1 MQWKNVWIFTILS
14 AVLPFTQIKANN
26 LKERFDSIYYK
37 VLLETSISDTQ
48 KSLKIADSLYQHSA
62 SDELKIR
69 SLLLSA
75 YTYQIAGDVTG
86 VFEKALEAEK
96 LAEKTKNHEWQIR
109 IIGLLSSELREI
121 GLENERKKVLK
132 KMKNTIP
139 KIKDEMTRNLLFS
152 MYHQELAYNY
162 FGEIIKDEVW
172 GNIEKS
178 KKYLDKIPEME
189 TKNML
194 MGINEW
200 VYANTYI
207 GLKENP
213 DSALFHIRKAEK
225 YFENSA
231 DPNYF
236 KDMVL
241 LTKGSAYLLKNEFD
255 KAYDYLK
262 EAETLIEETENATS
276 KLMVYSQLYD
286 YYYLVNDTVNSYKY
300 LTQVKRLKN
309 HINDNKVRPLEV
321 FIENLNDENQF
332 LEKKNQ
338 VVSMIFTLFCL
349 GLLAFV
355 FIYFYVRRKTRNKIK
370 ELKAKLESFN
380 SESLIQEKSKV
391 VKSTPKVVINEEV
404 NQKILD
410 GLEEFVQ
417 SKGFLKS
424 NITIADLSSELNV
437 NIKYLSHVLN
447 HDLGKDFNKFINE
460 NRIYYILDK
469 LYNDEKYRLYKLSVL
484 AEECGFSSHAKFSSV
499 FKSVTGM
506 TPSAFVKKLNNEQDK
521 RDENDIK

>member
-26 LKERFDSIYYK
+26 SKERFDSIYYK
-37 VLLETSISDTQ
+37 VLLETSISDIQ
-48 KSLKIADSLYQHSA
+48 KSLEIADSLYQYSET
-62 SDELKIR
+62 DELKIR

-75 YTYQIAGDVTG
+75 YTYQMAGDVTG

-162 FGEIIKDEVW
+162 FGDFDKDEIW
-172 GNIEKS
+172 NNLKKS
-178 KKYLDKIPEME
+178 KKYLDKVPEME

-213 DSALFHIRKAEK
+213 DSALFHIRKAKK

-231 DPNYF
+231 DPNYL
-236 KDMVL
+236 KEMVL
-241 LTKGSAYLLKNEFD
+241 LNKGSAYLLKNELD
-255 KAYDYLK
+255 KAYEYLK
-262 EAETLIEETENATS
+262 KAETLIEETENTAS
-276 KLMVYSQLYD
+276 KLMIYNQLYE
-286 YYYLVNDTVNSYKY
+286 YYYSVNDTVNSYKY
-300 LTQVKRLKN
+300 LTQVKKMTN
-309 HINDNKVRPLEV
+309 EINENKIQPLER
-321 FIENLNDENQF
+321 FIENFKAENQF

-380 SESLIQEKSKV
+380 SESLIQEKS
-391 VKSTPKVVINEEV
+391 KVVINEEV

-469 LYNDEKYRLYKLSVL
+469 LYNDEKYRLYKLSFL
-484 AEECGFSSHAKFSSV
+484 AKECGFSSHSKFSSV
-499 FKSVTGM
+499 FKSVTGL
-506 TPSAFVKKLNNEQDK
+506 TPSAFIKQLDK
-521 RDENDIK
+521 HDK